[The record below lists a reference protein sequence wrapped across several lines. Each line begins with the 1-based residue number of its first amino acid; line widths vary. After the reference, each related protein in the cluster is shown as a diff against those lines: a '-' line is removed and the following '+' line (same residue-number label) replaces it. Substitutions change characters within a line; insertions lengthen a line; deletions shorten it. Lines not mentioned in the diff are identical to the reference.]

1 MLVMLRKEREN
12 EEMVQLLTSTGLESG
27 YGIDPVNHPRVTFAQ
42 IELRDA
48 G

>member
-1 MLVMLRKEREN
+1 MEDARDAAKREKTKKW
-12 EEMVQLLTSTGLESG
+12 LLTSTGLESG
-27 YGIDPVNHPRVTFAQ
+27 YGIDPVNHPRVAFAQ